1 MGSCISAPKKL
12 VGIISKKYHYN
23 CKSKSKTNSKHARFG
38 HEGGRRSVNLRTR
51 VLKDSSGSNIF
62 AKYKIG
68 EELGRGEFGVTSKC
82 FDLKTGEAFA
92 CKKISKARLRAE
104 IDIEDVRR
112 EVEIMKRLPK
122 HPNIVAFREA
132 YEDKEYVYLVM
143 ELCHGG
149 ELFDRIVAKGHYT
162 ERAAVRVVKTIL
174 DIIKVCHE
182 HGVVH
187 RDLKP
192 ENFLL
197 ADGSESA
204 PIKAI
209 DFGLSIFH
217 KPGQQF
223 NDVVGSPYY
232 MAPEVL
238 RRNYGKEVD
247 IWSAGVILYI
257 LLCGV
262 PPFWADCE
270 EGIARAIIRGKID
283 FQRDPW
289 PKVSSEA
296 KDLVRRMLDQNPQN
310 RITVQQAFEHP
321 WIQNLENAR
330 NVNLGEHVRTRIKQ
344 FSLMNKFKKE
354 VLRVVA
360 DNLPNEQVDSIT
372 ETFNMMDTDENGNL
386 TFEELRD
393 GLHKIGHS
401 LDDPD
406 VQMLM
411 DAADIDGNGM
421 LSPEEFVVMIVH
433 LKRIDGND
441 ELLSQAFTVF
451 DKNQSGYIEVEELQE
466 ALGHDN
472 LHQQLIKDIMNDVD
486 KDKDG
491 RISYEEFKEMMVTG
505 MDWKMASRQYSR
517 AMLNAVSMKILRQSD
532 QLK

>member
-12 VGIISKKYHYN
+12 VGIISKKDHYSY
-23 CKSKSKTNSKHARFG
+23 KPKPRPKSKHARFG
-38 HEGGRRSVNLRTR
+38 PERIRRSLNLRNR
-51 VLKDSSGSNIF
+51 VLKDSSGSNISGR
-62 AKYKIG
+62 YKIR

-82 FDLKTGEAFA
+82 FDLKTGEPYA
-92 CKKISKARLRAE
+92 CKKISKARLRTE

-112 EVEIMKRLPK
+112 EVEIMKHLPK

-132 YEDKEYVYLVM
+132 FEDKEAVYLVM

-162 ERAAVRVVKTIL
+162 ERAAARVVKTIL
-174 DIIKVCHE
+174 YLLQVCHE

-197 ADGSESA
+197 ADENETAS
-204 PIKAI
+204 IKAI
-209 DFGLSIFH
+209 DFGLSIFY

-223 NDVVGSPYY
+223 NDIVGSPYY
-232 MAPEVL
+232 MAPDVL
-238 RRNYGKEVD
+238 KRNYGKEVD

-262 PPFWADCE
+262 PPFWADNE
-270 EGIARAIIRGKID
+270 EGIAQAIIRGKID
-283 FQRDPW
+283 FERDPW
-289 PKVSSEA
+289 PKVSEEA
-296 KDLVRRMLDQNPQN
+296 KDLVKRMLDPNPRT
-310 RITVQQAFEHP
+310 RITVQQVYEHP
-321 WIQNLENAR
+321 WILNLEHAR
-330 NVNLGEHVRTRIKQ
+330 NVNLGEHVRARIKQ

-360 DNLPNEQVDSIT
+360 DNLPDEQVDSIT
-372 ETFNMMDTDENGNL
+372 EMFNMMDTDESGNL

-393 GLHKIGHS
+393 GLKKIGHS

-411 DAADIDGNGM
+411 EAADMDGNGI
-421 LSPEEFVVMIVH
+421 LSRDEFVIMVVH
-433 LKRIDGND
+433 LKRIGGNN

-451 DKNQSGYIEVEELQE
+451 DKNRSGYIELEDLQE
-466 ALGHDN
+466 ALCHDN
-472 LHQQLIKDIMNDVD
+472 VHQQLIKDIMADVD

-491 RISYEEFKEMMVTG
+491 RISYEEFKAMMATG
-505 MDWKMASRQYSR
+505 TDWKMASRQYSR
-517 AMLNAVSMKILRQSD
+517 ALLNAVSMKILRQSV